1 LWNPVRNYIMRLLST
16 SNRNLEEFEGKEIP
30 LYAILSHTWGKNE
43 ITFQDIKGGKAEEKV
58 EYNFLESSFPLS

>member
-1 LWNPVRNYIMRLLST
+1 MRLLNT
-16 SNRNLEEFEGKEIP
+16 AKCRLEEFKDKDIP